1 MSFWSTL
8 IGENTFRPED
18 VPPFEAKLFF
28 EGATARRKFEQFGI
42 LLFLATVIATAGI
55 VSNSTA
61 TVIGAMIVAPLM
73 TPIMATTAA
82 LTMGQVG
89 RASRALLLVGIGVV
103 TVIALAALLG
113 WLYSGVI
120 DFSNNLQ
127 ITGRVSPT
135 MVDLIAALAS
145 GAAGA
150 YCMSREDISD
160 SLAGV
165 AIAISLVP
173 PLCVVGLSL
182 QAGRMDEA
190 AGSLLLFVTNFLAI
204 LLAGGAVLAILGLSK
219 AANARIAGPAR
230 RNAYTA
236 IALATLV
243 VCVPLAT
250 TGRQATAAFFGQ
262 QQSKAVVD
270 AWVAGSG
277 YVNEAVVYNG
287 DKVRVVITGAGEP
300 PPFDGLVSAL
310 RTRLRQPVAVT
321 LKIVPAEEFVSP

>member
-1 MSFWSTL
+1 MGVWSSL
-8 IGENTFRPED
+8 VGHNTFRAED

-28 EGATARRKFEQFGI
+28 EGATARRKYEQFAI
-42 LLFLATVIATAGI
+42 LLFLAAVIATAGI

-61 TVIGAMIVAPLM
+61 TVIGAMIIAPLM

-82 LTMGQVG
+82 LTMGQTRRAG
-89 RASRALLLVGIGVV
+89 RALILVGIGVGFV
-103 TVIALAALLG
+103 VALSAFLG
-113 WLYSGVI
+113 WLYTGVL
-120 DFSNNLQ
+120 DFATNPQ

-135 MVDLIAALAS
+135 MVDLVAALAS

-182 QAGRMDEA
+182 QAGRWDDA
-190 AGSLLLFVTNFLAI
+190 SGALLLFVTNFLSI
-204 LLAGGAVLAILGLSK
+204 LLAGGAVLAILGLSR
-219 AANARIAGPAR
+219 AANASIVGPAR
-230 RNAYTA
+230 RNAYVA

-250 TGRQATAAFFGQ
+250 TGRQATATSSASSRAGLSCRAGCRAAPIPTN
-262 QQSKAVVD
+262 QS
-270 AWVAGSG
+270 S
-277 YVNEAVVYNG
+277 
-287 DKVRVVITGAGEP
+287 
-300 PPFDGLVSAL
+300 
-310 RTRLRQPVAVT
+310 TRGRR
-321 LKIVPAEEFVSP
+321 